1 VTSQALALVVALAG
15 TAAAPRYDAEA
26 FAALEAME
34 KSAAG
39 TNDTTMRLVKRELRG
54 TTLTPEETIVIKWQ
68 RPQRIYLH
76 ELAGPRKGQEV
87 LYAPGWNKN
96 KIRAHKGSFP
106 DFNVNL
112 DPYGT
117 MAMANSHH
125 PVPEISLVRLVDLV
139 LDNVRRARAK
149 NVGSLTYVGHETVF
163 GRPTVKLEA
172 TTPPTGKTPT
182 IAKGETLWDIS
193 KATGQSMY
201 VILNANR
208 ARKWRQAD
216 HPEPGDAVIVPD
228 FYAGRLVLW
237 IDDALQLPLQIDLY
251 DHEGKLYEHYEH
263 HDLEINVGLTDADF
277 DPKNPAYR
285 F

>member
-1 VTSQALALVVALAG
+1 MTSQALALVVALAG

-34 KSAAG
+34 KAAAG

-76 ELAGPRKGQEV
+76 ELAGPREGQEV

-96 KIRAHKGSFP
+96 KIRVHKGSFP

-216 HPEPGDAVIVPD
+216 HPERGDAVIVPD

-251 DHEGKLYEHYEH
+251 DHEGNLYEHYEH
-263 HDLEINVGLTDADF
+263 HNLKVNPGLTDADF
-277 DPKNPAYR
+277 DPGNPAYR